1 MDHHSFL
8 EILVVEIQVVEIQVV
23 EIQAV
28 EIQVVETFDFL
39 CLSSLSPFFSSYLAF
54 VYAPALFSARA
65 ATFLLLWFGTPHEQT
80 LLLLLLLFCS
90 VADSDRLL
98 STTFPTYQLLR
109 FREKNKKFGRCW
121 TMLQYLQHARTSLHS
136 SMLLVPEPARG
147 DLQRVCMMALN
158 GRQDGSSLW
167 QTADGPY
174 HAGSPIERWTE
185 EQKVCV

>member
-8 EILVVEIQVVEIQVV
+8 EIQVVEIQVVEIQVV
-23 EIQAV
+23 E
-28 EIQVVETFDFL
+28 TSDFL
-39 CLSSLSPFFSSYLAF
+39 CLFSLSLLISSYLAA
-54 VYAPALFSARA
+54 VYAPALFSAQA
-65 ATFLLLWFGTPHEQT
+65 ATFLLLYFGTPREQT
-80 LLLLLLLFCS
+80 LLLLLFLLLFCS
-90 VADSDRLL
+90 VADLDCLL

-121 TMLQYLQHARTSLHS
+121 TTLQYLQHARTSLHS

-185 EQKVCV
+185 VQKVCV

>member
-8 EILVVEIQVVEIQVV
+8 EIQVVEIQVVEIQVV
-23 EIQAV
+23 EIQVV
-28 EIQVVETFDFL
+28 EIQVVETSDFL
-39 CLSSLSPFFSSYLAF
+39 CLFSLSLFSSSYLAA

-65 ATFLLLWFGTPHEQT
+65 ATFLLLYFGTRREQT
-80 LLLLLLLFCS
+80 LLLLLLFCS
-90 VADSDRLL
+90 VADLDCLL

-121 TMLQYLQHARTSLHS
+121 TTLQYLQHARTSLHS

-185 EQKVCV
+185 VQKVCV